1 MDNSQQP
8 SKKTRLTNY
17 LSITALV
24 LSIIA
29 MAFTAYNIGRM
40 HVYLEIAEEKQEETR
55 KLLADMEDLN
65 SSNQAITQGVL
76 AAYQNDKIRKIEEES
91 EDFPSAPELEILP
104 TDAHPIPH
112 KN

>member
-8 SKKTRLTNY
+8 SKKTRLTSY

-24 LSIIA
+24 FSIIA
-29 MAFTAYNIGRM
+29 MAFSAYNIGRSQ
-40 HVYLEIAEEKQEETR
+40 VYLEFAEEKQEEMR
-55 KLLADMEDLN
+55 KSLAEMEDLN
-65 SSNQAITQGVL
+65 ASNKAITQGVL

-91 EDFPSAPELEILP
+91 EDFPAAPEHEKLP
-104 TDAHPIPH
+104 TDAHAIPK